1 MSDAFW
7 VSLPGILAGLAA
19 ILSIFW
25 NARKI
30 AAVDAKVEIVHKAT
44 NSMKDELVKVTGEA
58 EHAKGKLEGTREA
71 GTARSDAQERHTA

>member
-7 VSLPGILAGLAA
+7 SSIPGILAGVAA

-25 NARKI
+25 NGRRI
-30 AAVDAKVEIVHKAT
+30 SSVESKVEIVHKAT

-58 EHAKGKLEGTREA
+58 EHAKGKLEG
-71 GTARSDAQERHTA
+71 AQEEKRK